1 MPKIPTYDQLGQRV
15 KAPTTQIG
23 VRADTQAFVG
33 AQLAT
38 ADLFKKASD
47 VAYQFG
53 MAEKKAKTETAYTEL
68 KSIYNDGANELLK
81 NSKATTAEEFERE
94 LKDYNVKFEKNY
106 AKYNLTP
113 NETRD
118 VKNSLTTFVD
128 SARLTGKDNA
138 FKRARQQGSLKKNT
152 LINEYLTEIR
162 KRNVEDPIRKEL
174 EKGLQLEYAK
184 AYDSGETAFL
194 DYKTFDAAKDQIKL
208 NDYTT
213 GVDAASLGTINN
225 FRDRIKEDGSL
236 DAKLK
241 ANLLNLAETK
251 KNELTNDLFEV
262 VSTNFFQ
269 DETINKSKLDAL
281 EKDIRT
287 GKTITLGPKG
297 QQQTIDIS
305 ELDLN
310 QKQRLFASLKNS
322 YNLKRSNDLNEVAKS
337 IQKSAP
343 DLTLKQ
349 LKDNVLDIKRGKL
362 FPQFDDVDDINTLIS
377 FYQAEIQSKSR
388 KTIATSK
395 SLIRNLE
402 AKALSSEGITNDD
415 LKDFEKAK
423 NGLMN
428 AELYDEANK
437 FELSFNSIVNAK
449 KAFKVVQF
457 SSNTDIASVQ
467 NKLKQNIG
475 TAEGNATYNQ
485 FSKFVAER
493 TKALEEDPVRYITT
507 QDPNRTYTTEELIDI
522 QLSMGVPG
530 SDIRLTTDQQLT
542 DFQKQF
548 RGATNYQ
555 DKVRVGNEFLAQ
567 FGGEQNRILGNLV
580 RKGTITTAE
589 NLLLAYPT
597 EVNMEAVIRANDPE
611 KVKGYYKSEA
621 AGGRLDKNKRE
632 DAVKK
637 VNTLISDYSNSL
649 YGTGIMGNRDG
660 GYTVARDGHVGSMYQ
675 IILNTAFL
683 KMEGGLNPQKA
694 AQEAYDI
701 VIGKHFDLTNKVN
714 DKIVRYPKGYAPV
727 ASEYTELLEISLKE
741 NMEYLKKVI
750 APPPLARGMDPSQKP
765 ALDEKF
771 YEDLVKHGSWRTTT
785 DNTGVYLID
794 GSGNMVL
801 KRAEAGDP
809 SAPDEDYQANFVT
822 VRFDDLASY
831 ESVYRTIGAGPTKRQ
846 YRKPRMLEY
855 FNNQGHLF

>member
-38 ADLFKKASD
+38 ADLFKKAGD

-68 KSIYNDGANELLK
+68 KSIYNDGANQLLS
-81 NSKATTAEEFERE
+81 NSKATTAEEFEQE

-113 NETRD
+113 NQTRD

-138 FKRARQQGSLKKNT
+138 FKRARRQGSMLTNSVMKG
-152 LINEYLTEIR
+152 YLEEIR
-162 KRNVEDPIRKEL
+162 KRNPEDPLRKQMER
-174 EKGLQLEYAK
+174 ELQLEYAK

-194 DYKTFDAAKDQIKL
+194 DYKTFDSAKDQIKL

-213 GVDAASLGTINN
+213 GVDSSNLSTIGEY
-225 FRDRIKEDGSL
+225 RKKVKEDGSL

-241 ANLLNLAETK
+241 ASLLNLADAKE
-251 KNELTNDLFEV
+251 NELTDDLFET

-269 DETINKSKLDAL
+269 DETINKSKLDAF
-281 EKDIRT
+281 EKEIRT
-287 GKTITLGPKG
+287 GKTITIGAKG
-297 QQQTIDIS
+297 QKQTIDIS
-305 ELDLN
+305 ALDLN
-310 QKQRLFASLKNS
+310 QRERLYASLKTS
-322 YNLKRSNDLNEVAKS
+322 YNLKRSKDLNEVAKS
-337 IQKSAP
+337 IQKDVSG
-343 DLTLKQ
+343 LTLKQ
-349 LKDNVLDIKRGKL
+349 IKDNIEAIKDGTL
-362 FPQFDDVDDINTLIS
+362 FPQFDDVDDKNALIG
-377 FYQAEIQSKSR
+377 FYQREIDSKAKKTVANSKAIIKELQSKIL
-388 KTIATSK
+388 TP
-395 SLIRNLE
+395 
-402 AKALSSEGITNDD
+402 EGITDDD
-415 LKDFEKAK
+415 LKTFKKARD
-423 NGLMN
+423 GLVN
-428 AELYDEANK
+428 AELFEQANNLD
-437 FELSFNSIVNAK
+437 LSFNSLVKAK
-449 KAFKVVQF
+449 AEFSLVQF
-457 SSNTDIASVQ
+457 SSNADILAAQ

-475 TAEGNATYNQ
+475 TAEGRETYNQ
-485 FSKFVAER
+485 FNKFVTER
-493 TKALEEDPVRYITT
+493 TEGLKDPIRYITS
-507 QDPNRTYTTEELIDI
+507 QDPNRTYTTQELIDI
-522 QLSMGVPG
+522 QLGMGIPG

-542 DFQKQF
+542 DFQAQF

-555 DKVRVGNEFLAQ
+555 DKARIGNEFLAQ
-567 FGGEQNRILGNLV
+567 FGGEQNRMLGNLV

-611 KVKGYYKSEA
+611 KVKGYNKSEA
-621 AGGRLDKNKRE
+621 TGGLNKNKRE

-637 VNTLISDYSNSL
+637 VTTLINDYSNSL
-649 YGTGIMGNRDG
+649 YGTGFMGNRDG
-660 GYTVARDGHVGSMYQ
+660 GYTVARDGHVGSMKE
-675 IILNTAFL
+675 IIINTAFL
-683 KMEGGLNPQKA
+683 KIEEGLDPQKA

-714 DKIVRYPKGYAPV
+714 DKVVRYPSAYAPV
-727 ASEYTELLEISLKE
+727 ASEYTELLEISLKD

-750 APPPLARGMDPSQKP
+750 APPPLARGTDPSQKP

-771 YEDLVKHGSWRTTT
+771 YEDIVKHGSWRTTT

-831 ESVYRTIGAGPTKRQ
+831 ESVYRTIGAGPQKRQ
-846 YRKPRMLEY
+846 YRKKRMLEY
-855 FNNQGHLF
+855 FNEQGHLY

>member
-38 ADLFKKASD
+38 ADLFKKAGD
-47 VAYQFG
+47 IAYQFG

-68 KSIYNDGANELLK
+68 KSMYNDGANQLLN
-81 NSKATTAEEFERE
+81 NSKATTAEEFEKE
-94 LKDYNVKFEKNY
+94 LKDYNTKFERNY
-106 AKYNLTP
+106 SKFNLTP
-113 NETRD
+113 NQTRD
-118 VKNSLTTFVD
+118 LKNSLSTFVD

-138 FKRARQQGSLKKNT
+138 FKRARQQGSMLTNT
-152 LINEYLTEIR
+152 VMNGYLEEIR
-162 KRNVEDPIRKEL
+162 KRSPDDPLRKQMER
-174 EKGLQLEYAK
+174 ELQLEYAK

-194 DYKTFDAAKDQIKL
+194 DYKTFDAAKNQINL

-213 GVDAASLGTINN
+213 GIDASSLNN
-225 FRDRIKEDGSL
+225 IKGFKQKIKEDGLL

-241 ANLLNLAETK
+241 ANLLNLADAKEK
-251 KNELTNDLFEV
+251 ELTDDLSET
-262 VSTNFFQ
+262 VSTSFFE
-269 DETINKSKLDAL
+269 DETINKSKLDTL
-281 EKDIRT
+281 EKEIRT
-287 GKTITLGPKG
+287 GKTIRIGAKG
-297 QQQTIDIS
+297 QEQTIDIS
-305 ELDLN
+305 ALDLA
-310 QKQRLFASLKNS
+310 QRERLSTRLKTS

-343 DLTLKQ
+343 DLTLKE
-349 LKDNVLDIKRGKL
+349 LRDNVLAIKKGDL
-362 FPQFDDVDDINTLIS
+362 FGEFEDVNDKNTLIS
-377 FYQAEIQSKSR
+377 FYEAEIQSKAR

-395 SLIRNLE
+395 SLIRSLE
-402 AKALSSEGITNDD
+402 AKALSPEGITNDD
-415 LKDFEKAK
+415 LKNFEKAK

-428 AELYDEANK
+428 SELYDEANK
-437 FELSFNSIVNAK
+437 FELSFNSIINAK

-457 SSNTDIASVQ
+457 SSNSDIASVQ

-507 QDPNRTYTTEELIDI
+507 QDPNRTYDVSELIST
-522 QLSMGVPG
+522 QLNMGIADADV
-530 SDIRLTTDQQLT
+530 RLTTDQQLT
-542 DFQKQF
+542 DFKKQF
-548 RGATNYQ
+548 QGAASYQ
-555 DKVRVGNEFLAQ
+555 DKVNVGNEFLAQ
-567 FGGEQNRILGNLV
+567 FGGEQNRMLGNLV

-611 KVKGYYKSEA
+611 KVKGYNKSEA
-621 AGGRLDKNKRE
+621 TGGLNKNKRE

-637 VNTLISDYSNSL
+637 VTTLINDYSNSL
-649 YGTGIMGNRDG
+649 YGTGFMGNRDG
-660 GYTVARDGHVGSMYQ
+660 GYTVARDGHVSSMKE
-675 IILNTAFL
+675 IIINTAFL
-683 KMEGGLNPQKA
+683 KMEEGLNPQKA

-727 ASEYTELLEISLKE
+727 ASEYTELLEISLKD
-741 NMEYLKKVI
+741 NMEHLKNVI
-750 APPPLARGMDPSQKP
+750 APPPLARGMDPSQKE
-765 ALDEKF
+765 ALDNKF

-785 DNTGVYLID
+785 DNSSVYLID
-794 GSGNMVL
+794 GSGNIVL
-801 KRAEAGDP
+801 RKADP

-822 VRFDDLASY
+822 VRFDNLASY
-831 ESVYRTIGAGPTKRQ
+831 ESVYRTIGAGPQKKQ
-846 YRKPRMLEY
+846 YRKKRMLEY
-855 FNNQGHLF
+855 FNKQGHLY

>member
-38 ADLFKKASD
+38 ADLFKKAGD
-47 VAYQFG
+47 IAYQFG

-68 KSIYNDGANELLK
+68 KSMYNDGANQLLN
-81 NSKATTAEEFERE
+81 NSKATTAEEFEKE
-94 LKDYNVKFEKNY
+94 LKDYNTKFERNY
-106 AKYNLTP
+106 SKFNLTP
-113 NETRD
+113 NQTRD
-118 VKNSLTTFVD
+118 LKNSLSTFVD

-138 FKRARQQGSLKKNT
+138 FKRARQQGSMLTNT
-152 LINEYLTEIR
+152 VMNGYLEEIR
-162 KRNVEDPIRKEL
+162 KRSPDDPLRKQMER
-174 EKGLQLEYAK
+174 ELQLEYAK

-194 DYKTFDAAKDQIKL
+194 DYKTFDAAKNQINL

-213 GVDAASLGTINN
+213 GIDASSLNN
-225 FRDRIKEDGSL
+225 IKGFKQKIKEDGLL

-241 ANLLNLAETK
+241 ANLLNLADAKEK
-251 KNELTNDLFEV
+251 ELTDDLSET
-262 VSTNFFQ
+262 VSTSFFE
-269 DETINKSKLDAL
+269 DETINKSKLDTL
-281 EKDIRT
+281 EKEIRT
-287 GKTITLGPKG
+287 GKTIRIGAKG
-297 QQQTIDIS
+297 QEQTIDIS
-305 ELDLN
+305 ALDLA
-310 QKQRLFASLKNS
+310 QRERLSTRLKTS

-343 DLTLKQ
+343 DLTLKE
-349 LKDNVLDIKRGKL
+349 LRDNVLAIKKGDL
-362 FPQFDDVDDINTLIS
+362 FGEFEDVNDKNTLIS
-377 FYQAEIQSKSR
+377 FYQAEIQSKAR

-395 SLIRNLE
+395 SLIRSLE
-402 AKALSSEGITNDD
+402 AKALSPEGITNDD
-415 LKDFEKAK
+415 LKNFEKAK

-428 AELYDEANK
+428 SELYDEANK
-437 FELSFNSIVNAK
+437 FELSFNSIINAK

-457 SSNTDIASVQ
+457 SSNSDIASVQ

-507 QDPNRTYTTEELIDI
+507 QDPNRTYDVSELIST
-522 QLSMGVPG
+522 QLNMGIADADV
-530 SDIRLTTDQQLT
+530 RLTTDQQLT
-542 DFQKQF
+542 DFKKQF
-548 RGATNYQ
+548 QGAPSYQ
-555 DKVRVGNEFLAQ
+555 DKVNVGNEFLSQ
-567 FGGEQNRILGNLV
+567 FGGEQNRMLGNLV

-611 KVKGYYKSEA
+611 KVKGYNKSEA
-621 AGGRLDKNKRE
+621 TGGLNKNKRE

-637 VNTLISDYSNSL
+637 VTTLINDYSNSL
-649 YGTGIMGNRDG
+649 YGTGFMGNRDG
-660 GYTVARDGHVGSMYQ
+660 GYTVARDGHVGSMKE
-675 IILNTAFL
+675 IIINTAFL
-683 KMEGGLNPQKA
+683 KMEEGLNAEKA

-714 DKIVRYPKGYAPV
+714 DKVVRYPKGYAPV
-727 ASEYTELLEISLKE
+727 ASEYTQLLEISLKD
-741 NMEYLKKVI
+741 NMEHLKNVI
-750 APPPLARGMDPSQKP
+750 APPPLARGMDPSQKE
-765 ALDEKF
+765 ALDNKF

-794 GSGNMVL
+794 GSGNIVL
-801 KRAEAGDP
+801 RKADP
-809 SAPDEDYQANFVT
+809 SAPDEDYQANFIT
-822 VRFDDLASY
+822 VQFDDLASY
-831 ESVYRTIGAGPTKRQ
+831 ESVYRTIGAGPQKKQ
-846 YRKPRMLEY
+846 YRKKRMLEY
-855 FNNQGHLF
+855 FNEQGHLY